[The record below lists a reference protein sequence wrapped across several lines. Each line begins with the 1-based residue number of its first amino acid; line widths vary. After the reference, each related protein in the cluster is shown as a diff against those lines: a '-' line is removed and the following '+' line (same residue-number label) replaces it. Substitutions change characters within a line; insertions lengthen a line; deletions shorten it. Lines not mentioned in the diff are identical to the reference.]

1 MAKGVYIGD
10 STSKARKVKKMY
22 CGVGNL
28 ARTVKKGYIGIG
40 GVARP
45 FWGGGGKPTYYGTIS
60 PIANAVM
67 DASAT
72 TNKNF
77 ALIAGGRNT
86 DNDRVYNSITA
97 YDKDL
102 IKNTSAT
109 LRVGVY
115 SSQRGKTEN
124 YAIFAGGRDANY
136 DETAASNAYD
146 KNLIRYSP
154 PDMRQ
159 ISWSDGCGSIGS
171 YALFAP
177 SYLSPR
183 PRWVT
188 AYNNELILS
197 SPPDLLYDYSQVSSY
212 NHNYLLFCSGEWMGG
227 GTNITAYDSSLV
239 RHSAPQLNNDGE
251 EGSCRAGDYALITTR
266 YEVEAYDDSLIK
278 TTLPPLDNLGRDSR
292 RLGCG
297 TTTIGDHAIFAG
309 GGDGNGQN
317 LTNTVTVIDA
327 DLVRSDIT
335 PLSVARLS
343 IASTSIND
351 YAIFAGGKNRSGHP
365 ATTVDCYTL
374 V

>member
-1 MAKGVYIGD
+1 MGKGVYVGD
-10 STSKARKVKKMY
+10 ESSKARKVKKLY
-22 CGVGNL
+22 YGVENL

-45 FWGGGGKPTYYGTIS
+45 FWSGGGKPVYYGSIS
-60 PIANAVM
+60 SLPNALEY
-67 DASAT
+67 AEGIN
-72 TNKNF
+72 NKNF

-86 DNDRVYNSITA
+86 DNDQVYNSITA

-124 YAIFAGGRDANY
+124 YAIFAGGRDANH
-136 DETAASNAYD
+136 DETAVSNAYD
-146 KNLIRYSP
+146 ENLIRHSP

-159 ISWSDGCGSIGS
+159 ISWASGCGSIGS

-177 SYLSPR
+177 STRSPR

-197 SPPDLLYDYSQVSSY
+197 SPPDLLYDYSHVSSY

-251 EGSCRAGDYALITTR
+251 DGSCRAGDYALITTR

-309 GGDGNGQN
+309 GSDGNGRN
-317 LTNTVTVIDA
+317 STNTVTVIDA
-327 DLVRSDIT
+327 DLVRIDIT
-335 PLSVARLS
+335 PLSVARTH
-343 IASTSIND
+343 IASASIND
-351 YAIFAGGKNRSGHP
+351 YAIFAGGKNRSGRP

-374 V
+374 A